1 MRKKWMSLSVVTLF
15 AITLTI
21 VGCGRKEEEPA
32 PPPPPPAAE
41 PAPAPEA
48 PAAEP
53 MKEAAPEPEKK
64 EDAKTN

>member
-21 VGCGRKEEEPA
+21 VGCGRKEEPA

-64 EDAKTN
+64 EEEKTN